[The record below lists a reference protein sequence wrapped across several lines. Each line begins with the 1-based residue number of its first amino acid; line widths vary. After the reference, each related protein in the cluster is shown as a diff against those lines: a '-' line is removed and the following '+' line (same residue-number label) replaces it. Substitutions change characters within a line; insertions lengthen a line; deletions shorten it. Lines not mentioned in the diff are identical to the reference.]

1 MNEKVKHSRWGEGI
15 VIAERYN
22 GLELLVRF
30 DKGFRLWMKQ
40 NELKFLTRP
49 PQKVMAVPISVP
61 PKPPEEEQIARI
73 MIESLRLGVV
83 PTKYI
88 HRFTFGREREVKQLQ
103 EWLKTE
109 GGVLHIIGQYGSG
122 KTHLLKIL
130 YSMCLE
136 LGYAVAFVGLDP
148 TETPF
153 HRPKKVYSK
162 IIETFRF
169 RDGDNLKGFREFLK
183 SLGQNET
190 LSRSLDDHIYLGQ
203 VIRRVSR
210 YSSSFDGDPEIVELY
225 FNWLEGKTYS
235 CFFSPGLYDDGK
247 AANIYCNILSG
258 ISTAAKRCGLK
269 GLTVIFDE
277 TENVQAPWL
286 YTYQK
291 DRAANFLKGM
301 TLLAKN
307 DQRLVKEP
315 VERARDHYPANQF
328 STLWLRLSPL
338 HYSSSYHY
346 SLVGTQTGLTYH
358 SWASHVRYAYC
369 QPSHMKIVFA
379 FTPTPHSM
387 GEKEETAIYL
397 SPLTEESKLKIT
409 EELARLYSKAY
420 SFSIKRELVTEIFE
434 KAKSVSL
441 LRLFIKGVIEILDF
455 VRYYPHK
462 SMDDL

>member
-40 NELKFLTRP
+40 NELEFLTKP
-49 PQKVMAVPISVP
+49 SQKVMAVPISVP
-61 PKPPEEEQIARI
+61 PKPPEEGQIARLI
-73 MIESLRLGVV
+73 IESLRLGVV

-103 EWLKTE
+103 QWLETE

-122 KTHLLKIL
+122 KTHLLKFL

-136 LGYAVAFVGLDP
+136 LGYAVAFAGLDP

-203 VIRRVSR
+203 VMRRVSR
-210 YSSSFDGDPEIVELY
+210 YSLSFDGDPEIVELY

-235 CFFSPGLYDDGK
+235 CFFRPGLYDDGK

-307 DQRLVKEP
+307 DPGLAKEP
-315 VERARDHYPANQF
+315 VDYDY
-328 STLWLRLSPL
+328 SP
-338 HYSSSYHY
+338 SYHY

-358 SWASHVRYAYC
+358 GWASHVRYAYC
-369 QPSHMKIVFA
+369 LPSHMKIVFA

-397 SPLTEESKLKIT
+397 SPFTEESKLKIT

-420 SFSIKRELVTEIFE
+420 PSSITRELVTEIFE
-434 KAKSVSL
+434 KAKNVSL

-455 VRYYPHK
+455 VRYYPHE
-462 SMDDL
+462 SMDELSNVNKR